1 MYQTAELEPGSGS
14 VSMEVRTQSSCSVK
28 LCCQV
33 DPSEAGEPGS
43 GVSKVDTGYS
53 STGAGLSS
61 AGVTG
66 DLTGVGGVATPG
78 DSGVAATTSTT
89 DTTAGVGSNGNGL
102 NIVLLIF
109 VSRFR
114 CWPLRPPP
122 SRARPGC

>member
-1 MYQTAELEPGSGS
+1 ML
-14 VSMEVRTQSSCSVK
+14 
-28 LCCQV
+28 QV

-78 DSGVAATTSTT
+78 DSGVAATPSTT
-89 DTTAGVGSNGNGL
+89 DTTAGVGSNGL
-102 NIVLLIF
+102 DTVLLTLF
-109 VSRFR
+109 TSVSRFH
-114 CWPLRPPP
+114 CWPLRPPL
-122 SRARPGC
+122 SQARLGC